1 MITGQW
7 LAITIAL
14 LFVLF
19 LTVVFVRQML
29 RRPSMKEFRTW
40 IKNVVD
46 ALFGIG

>member
-1 MITGQW
+1 MTTGQW

-19 LTVVFVRQML
+19 FTVVFVRQML